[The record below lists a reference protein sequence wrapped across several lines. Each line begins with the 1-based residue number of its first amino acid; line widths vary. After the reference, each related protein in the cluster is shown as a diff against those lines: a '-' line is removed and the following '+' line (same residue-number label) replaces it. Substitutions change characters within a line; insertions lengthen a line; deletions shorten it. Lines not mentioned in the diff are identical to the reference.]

1 MSASKINSSLSSAPA
16 LIKGELGI
24 IPSID
29 DFVSNFVGEL
39 ESVLETFEELA
50 EEDLRE
56 SMAADSAWAPVS
68 KYASVVVDKGI
79 ITYSHTG
86 DEAVDAY
93 AFNLEFGVRPNPVI
107 RKTVK
112 RQEEQLSPQLSK
124 MLSGAVPSA

>member
-1 MSASKINSSLSSAPA
+1 MAASKINSSLSSAPA

-24 IPSID
+24 LPSID

-56 SMAADSAWAPVS
+56 SMAADSAWEPVS
-68 KYASVVVDKGI
+68 KYASVVVDSGV

-86 DEAVDAY
+86 DDSVDSY